1 MQNCSTRLYNQTY
14 PPIDLRAMLD
24 PVLGGFN
31 FLPPSTETEEPI
43 LDVSDLSN
51 SLRAVSDDALS
62 SLLLWEIM
70 YVSLEEDR
78 PLESW
83 DSI

>member
-1 MQNCSTRLYNQTY
+1 
-14 PPIDLRAMLD
+14 MLD

-62 SLLLWEIM
+62 SLLLWETM

-83 DSI
+83 DSLWLDKAIFVVSKSLSSFR